1 MFQDSFISFFN
12 MIFTA
17 LPCFARAVFDT
28 DVNYKYAEYYDMKEY
43 KEGLL
48 GKKSFFDQARLYLYK
63 S

>member
-28 DVNYKYAEYYDMKEY
+28 DVNYKYAEYYDMSKI
-43 KEGLL
+43 
-48 GKKSFFDQARLYLYK
+48 KKKKKYSNYI
-63 S
+63 